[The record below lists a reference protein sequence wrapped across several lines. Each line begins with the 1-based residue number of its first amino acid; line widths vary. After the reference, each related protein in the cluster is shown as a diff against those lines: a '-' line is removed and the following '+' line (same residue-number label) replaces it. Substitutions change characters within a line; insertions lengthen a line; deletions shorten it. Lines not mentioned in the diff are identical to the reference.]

1 MPKINRIR
9 IINFAYNDD
18 AREITDETFRF
29 YDGENALLN
38 LANGG
43 GKSVLVQLM
52 MQPILP
58 DLKMQ
63 KRKMADYFKKGTS
76 PTYVILEW
84 KLDNPVR
91 REYLMTGIAIAPRT
105 SASDESGRI
114 HYFTFGNYYRQASP
128 FDLQS
133 LPFVRQEKGRQ
144 FLMPFEKARE
154 SVKKIASSNREAFYF
169 SREDAREYRKKLMEF
184 GISQEEWK
192 NIIVRMNNDEG
203 GITELFER
211 CSTSDSILNE
221 WIIKNI
227 EKVHLA
233 GDTDQTGIQDLLKSL
248 AEETMRKEDY
258 IRAKERMEKYEG
270 SHEKMEEAL
279 RQLEETLH
287 QCRHAEGRFQGM
299 YRALEQLQEQ
309 LEEQQEETARQME
322 QQEQKRRHILQE
334 QASEQWYHSQAE
346 LKMICEKEEQTMMA
360 RKSVEESKKENAWL
374 QECQR
379 AARLWEKIEILQ
391 GVADALKRQI
401 AKDQKENETS
411 RRIRD
416 LAYSLKQSWGKRLN
430 EALEKEAAYKEQQD
444 ALQERRQ
451 QDKQEKSRLEEN
463 IRNLH
468 QTKGM
473 LEGKIRDFQKEEPEI
488 LEKTGVSLLRNLLGY
503 LEPEEV
509 RDAQNRLQTERN
521 EAEKACGEAR
531 EEQDL
536 LYRQEEEQ
544 AEGRMETDREFNA
557 LEYKH
562 TEQEQWMAEFLKA
575 EKECLA
581 VLDLYDMEADL
592 LYDKETAQKIIED
605 KIQEQRKRIAREQ
618 AEERQ
623 MEDLLDGMEH
633 HNVYLPKSVLQ
644 RLEDADITYETGE
657 DYLQNL
663 EQERRMKVLDGN
675 PLLAFGIIVP
685 TEELKK
691 INEVSY
697 KGCMLRQLIPVFTY
711 RELAESLPEGGPVY
725 RYEKSPGFLAVCER
739 ELFDQEQRDCYIRR
753 KKRQLEECRER
764 SLHWEQEQDRLY
776 QGKSILQSFGYE
788 AGDRESMEKQ
798 MEDLKRQKA
807 ELEERRKV
815 FQERQKDIRNRLEIL
830 RDRIPKLEKAWQEAA
845 GRETRLE
852 EFLKEDQNYQE
863 MRRKLEEIL
872 QSLKKAQ
879 EQADRLQEN
888 QEAAEETASSLTQK
902 LQGIR
907 LQKDEAARQAAKY
920 EFAQEGEFIEI
931 SLQQM
936 EKEYDTLVREQTE
949 GEASRKRQLEEKEHQ
964 IRETS
969 AELEEIGLE
978 PEDYQNLSY
987 DPEELKQLKKD
998 GNRLEMET
1006 SRLSREVE
1014 QIKEAKGKAE
1024 SNASHAKK
1032 ALEDTGL
1039 SEPLGKEEILQDYEH
1054 RIGCLEKEREEC
1066 RKRQIQITRQKN
1078 DAENLMK
1085 RIGDFAEIL
1094 PGEGEAVAL
1103 EQDLNR
1109 QFRELRSQMQQ
1120 ARKQSQEKRQ
1130 NCRKLYQEIRSEFY
1144 GKDKCISDI
1153 LDTLEH
1159 LAFESEDLDQETLRP
1174 YIEEYQLKRESL
1186 KKLLD
1191 YYETQLENIY
1201 HTKQQVADQCMSYA
1215 VMLYEEIKFIVQ
1227 KSRIR
1232 LTGKNRPVQML
1243 RIDIPKQLDSGA
1255 RERMEDYLDS
1265 CLEIIMKYNK
1275 EAEDREEKKV
1285 RERLAALTSGR
1296 ELLNQVIGTSKIP
1309 VYVYKI
1315 DLNEKNSGMK
1325 RWEDAMSQNS
1335 GGEKFVVFFTM
1346 VSILITYIRAA
1357 GRRSA
1362 GEEPVEESKVLIMD
1376 NPFARTSSEH
1386 LLRAVMDIADTF
1398 SIQLICLS
1406 DLSQSSITNRFS
1418 LIYQLSIRKR
1428 MYSDKEVLKI
1438 GDMRVNQPGLSEN
1451 EKLEHMEFYEAGS
1464 QAEIWDWMD
1473 QL

>member
-18 AREITDETFRF
+18 AREITDEIFRF

-84 KLDNPVR
+84 KLDNPAR

-114 HYFTFGNYYRQASP
+114 HYFTFGNYYRQASA

-133 LPFVRQEKGRQ
+133 LPFVRKENGRQ

-154 SVKKIASSNREAFYF
+154 SVKKITASSREAFYF
-169 SREDAREYRKKLMEF
+169 SREDAKEYRKKLLEF

-233 GDTDQTGIQDLLKSL
+233 GDAGQTGIRDLLQSL

-258 IRAKERMEKYEG
+258 IVAKERMEKYEV
-270 SHEKMEEAL
+270 SHDQMEEAL
-279 RQLEETLH
+279 TQLADTLS
-287 QCRHAEGRFQGM
+287 QCRDAKGKFQGM
-299 YRALEQLQEQ
+299 YLAMEHLRKQ
-309 LEEQQEETARQME
+309 LEEQQEQTVRQME
-322 QQEQKRRHILQE
+322 HQERKKLHIRQE
-334 QASEQWYHSQAE
+334 QASEQWYDSQE
-346 LKMICEKEEQTMMA
+346 KLKMIFEKEEQAVKA
-360 RKSVEESKKENAWL
+360 RKNAQEAKQENAWL
-374 QECQR
+374 QECQK
-379 AARLWEKIEILQ
+379 AARLWGKIEILQ
-391 GVADALKRQI
+391 GAADALKLQI
-401 AKDQKENETS
+401 SKDQTENETS
-411 RRIRD
+411 KRITN
-416 LAYSLKQSWGKRLN
+416 LAYSLKRSWGKRRE
-430 EALEKEAAYKEQQD
+430 EALEKEAEYQEQWNQ
-444 ALQERRQ
+444 LQERRRQ
-451 QDKQEKSRLEEN
+451 EKQEKARLEEC
-463 IRNLH
+463 IRQLH

-473 LEGKIRDFQKEEPEI
+473 LEGKIKDFQEEEPKI
-488 LEKTGVSLLRNLLGY
+488 LEKAGIFLLRNLLGS

-509 RDAQNRLQTERN
+509 REAQNRLETGLE
-521 EAEKACGEAR
+521 EAKKAYEAAKK
-531 EEQDL
+531 EQEI

-544 AEGRMETDREFNA
+544 TEYRMETDRELNS
-557 LEYKH
+557 LEYQH
-562 TEQEQWMAEFLKA
+562 AEKMRQMNDFWKA
-575 EKECLA
+575 EKERLA
-581 VLDLYDMEADL
+581 VLDLYDIEEKL
-592 LYDKETAQKIIED
+592 LYDKESAQKILED
-605 KIQEQRKRIAREQ
+605 KIQEQRKRIAGEQ

-633 HNVYLPKSVLQ
+633 HNVYLPKSIL
-644 RLEDADITYETGE
+644 RYLEDADISYETGE

-663 EQERRMKVLDGN
+663 KQEQRMEVLKEN
-675 PLLAFGIIVP
+675 PLLVFGIIVSNK
-685 TEELKK
+685 ERAKM
-691 INEVSY
+691 NAVSY
-697 KGCMLRQLIPVFTY
+697 EGCMLRQLIPIFTY
-711 RELAESLPEGGPVY
+711 DELTENLPKGGPVY
-725 RYEKSPGFLAVCER
+725 RYEKGPGFLARCDR
-739 ELFDQEQRDCYIRR
+739 ELFDQGQRENYMNQ
-753 KKRQLEECRER
+753 KKRQLEECRKR
-764 SLHWEQEQDRLY
+764 RLRWEQEQDRLY
-776 QGKSILQSFGYE
+776 QGKNILLSFPYE
-788 AGDRESMEKQ
+788 ADDRKSMEWDI
-798 MEDLKRQKA
+798 ENLKKQKA
-807 ELEERRKV
+807 ELEERKKTIQEKQKEIKSRMKV
-815 FQERQKDIRNRLEIL
+815 L
-830 RDRIPKLEKAWQEAA
+830 RDELPQLEKAWQEAA
-845 GRETRLE
+845 GRETQLK
-852 EFLKEDQNYQE
+852 EFLKEDQAYQD
-863 MRRKLEEIL
+863 MRRKLEETV
-872 QSLKKAQ
+872 QSLQEAQ
-879 EQADRLQEN
+879 KQSDSLQEN
-888 QEAAEETASSLTQK
+888 QEAAEKAASNLTQK

-907 LQKDEAARQAAKY
+907 IQKDEASRQEGKY
-920 EFAQEGEFIEI
+920 EFAKEGQFLEI

-936 EKEYDTLVREQTE
+936 EKEYETLIQEQTQ
-949 GEASRKRQLEEKEHQ
+949 GEASRKHQLEEKEHQ
-964 IRETS
+964 LREIS
-969 AELEEIGLE
+969 EELQEMNLK

-987 DPEELKQLKKD
+987 DPEELQRLKTE
-998 GNRLEMET
+998 GERLETET

-1014 QIKEAKGKAE
+1014 QTKEAKGRAE
-1024 SNASHAKK
+1024 SNVAHAKRNL
-1032 ALEDTGL
+1032 ADTGL
-1039 SEPLGKEEILQDYEH
+1039 LKPLKREEILGNYER
-1054 RIGCLEKEREEC
+1054 RIAGLEKEREEDQ
-1066 RKRQIQITRQKN
+1066 KRQAHMTRQKN
-1078 DAENLMK
+1078 EAGTLMK
-1085 RIGDFAEIL
+1085 RIEDFTDIL
-1094 PGEGEAVAL
+1094 PGEGKPIVL
-1103 EQDLNR
+1103 EEDLNH
-1109 QFRELRSQMQQ
+1109 QFRELRSRLQQ
-1120 ARKQSQEKRQ
+1120 AKKQSQEKRQ
-1130 NCRKLYQEIRSEFY
+1130 GCRKLYQEIRLEFY

-1153 LDTLEH
+1153 LNTLEH
-1159 LAFESEDLDQETLRP
+1159 LSFESEDLSQETLHS
-1174 YIEEYQLKRESL
+1174 YMEEYQLKKESL
-1186 KKLLD
+1186 RKLLD

-1255 RERMEDYLDS
+1255 RQRMEDYLDS
-1265 CLEIIMKYNK
+1265 CLDIIIKYHK
-1275 EAEDREEKKV
+1275 EAENLEETKV
-1285 RERLAALTSGR
+1285 RDRLGALISGR
-1296 ELLNQVIGTSKIP
+1296 ELLNQVTGTSKMP

-1346 VSILITYIRAA
+1346 VSILMTYIRAA

-1362 GEEPVEESKVLIMD
+1362 GEEPMEESKVLIMD

-1386 LLRAVMDIADTF
+1386 LLRAVMDIAKTF

-1451 EKLEHMEFYEAGS
+1451 EKLEHMELYEAGS